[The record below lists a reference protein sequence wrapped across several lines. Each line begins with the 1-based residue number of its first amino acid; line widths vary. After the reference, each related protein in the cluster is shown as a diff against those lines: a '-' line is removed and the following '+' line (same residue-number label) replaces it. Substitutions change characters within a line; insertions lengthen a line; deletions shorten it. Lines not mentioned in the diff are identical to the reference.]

1 MITSFIKKYILPKE
15 IDFISAMSEHALII
29 KKMTDNL
36 YKCFIQNNSN
46 ACSLILEQQKEAV
59 KIRDKNM
66 KDLLNVFIT
75 PIDKESIYR
84 VTTQLDWIAISIKH
98 FMLEA
103 QAYGIYKLDSDF
115 AQLIKLLQ
123 LQTQLLTAGFK
134 TVKKEPQ
141 STAKNAQRVRDV
153 YDELV
158 SLYINNMAKLANLEE
173 STKTFSKRELLAQ
186 IKDTSKRMRVTAN
199 YLEDIIMKMS

>member
-1 MITSFIKKYILPKE
+1 MITSFIKKYILPKK

-59 KIRDKNM
+59 EIRDKNM

-123 LQTQLLTAGFK
+123 LQIQLLTAGFK

-158 SLYINNMAKLANLEE
+158 SIYINNMAKLAN
-173 STKTFSKRELLAQ
+173 SKNSNTTFSKRELLAQ
-186 IKDTSKRMRVTAN
+186 IKDTSQRMRITAN

>member
-15 IDFISAMSEHALII
+15 IDFITAMSEHALII

-36 YKCFIQNNSN
+36 YKCFIQNSSN

-103 QAYGIYKLDSDF
+103 QAYGIYKLDADF

-123 LQTQLLTAGFK
+123 LQIQLLEAGFK

-158 SLYINNMAKLANLEE
+158 SLYINNMAKLANSEN
-173 STKTFSKRELLAQ
+173 SIKTFSKRELLAQ

>member
-1 MITSFIKKYILPKE
+1 MP
-15 IDFISAMSEHALII
+15 
-29 KKMTDNL
+29 
-36 YKCFIQNNSN
+36 
-46 ACSLILEQQKEAV
+46 
-59 KIRDKNM
+59 
-66 KDLLNVFIT
+66 
-75 PIDKESIYR
+75 
-84 VTTQLDWIAISIKH
+84 
-98 FMLEA
+98 
-103 QAYGIYKLDSDF
+103 IYKLDSDF

-123 LQTQLLTAGFK
+123 LQIQLLSAGFK

-158 SLYINNMAKLANLEE
+158 SLYINNMAKLANSEN

>member
-115 AQLIKLLQ
+115 TQLIKLLQ

-158 SLYINNMAKLANLEE
+158 SIYINNMAKLANLED

-186 IKDTSKRMRVTAN
+186 IKDASQRMRVTAN

>member
-1 MITSFIKKYILPKE
+1 MITSFIKKYILPEE
-15 IDFISAMSEHALII
+15 IDFINAMNEHASII
-29 KKMTDNL
+29 RKMIDNL
-36 YKCFIQNNSN
+36 YKCFIENSSN

-59 KIRDKNM
+59 EIRDKNM

-115 AQLIKLLQ
+115 TQLIKLLQ
-123 LQTQLLTAGFK
+123 LQIQLLNAGFE

-158 SLYINNMAKLANLEE
+158 SLYINNMAKLANSEN
-173 STKTFSKRELLAQ
+173 STKTFPKRELLAQ

>member
-36 YKCFIQNNSN
+36 YKCFIQNSSN

-103 QAYGIYKLDSDF
+103 QAYGIYKLDADF

-123 LQTQLLTAGFK
+123 LQIQLLEAGFK

-158 SLYINNMAKLANLEE
+158 SLYINNMAKLANSEN
-173 STKTFSKRELLAQ
+173 SIKTFSKRELLAQ

>member
-36 YKCFIQNNSN
+36 YKCFIQNSSN

>member
-36 YKCFIQNNSN
+36 YKCFIQNSSN
-46 ACSLILEQQKEAV
+46 ACSLILQQQKEAV
-59 KIRDKNM
+59 AIRDKNM

-103 QAYGIYKLDSDF
+103 QAYGIYKLDRDF

-123 LQTQLLTAGFK
+123 LQIQLLSAGFE

-158 SLYINNMAKLANLEE
+158 SLYINNMAKLANSEN